1 MGAPSDAEVLRDLVE
16 RIRHGDEKAETEVVS
31 QFSKRIFVMSLVR
44 TRDREAS
51 RDLVQDVLIA
61 VIGALRK
68 GQLQDPSKLPA
79 FVHGTARN
87 LINNRMRTEIQSPAL
102 EPLPE
107 DLPQITN
114 NETLE
119 ESEQSQL
126 VHEALNELGEDD
138 RSVLWMTLVEGR
150 KPGDI
155 ASILGLTSEVV
166 RTRKSRAIKRVIE
179 IVKRKLSRSQAD
191 LPHRNKE

>member
-68 GQLQDPSKLPA
+68 GQLQDPTKLPA

-87 LINNRMRTEIQSPAL
+87 LINNRIRSEIQRPAL

-107 DLPQITN
+107 DLPQTAKK
-114 NETLE
+114 EALE
-119 ESEQSQL
+119 DSEQSQL

-155 ASILGLTSEVV
+155 AGILGLTSEVV
-166 RTRKSRAIKRVIE
+166 RARKSRAIKRVIE
-179 IVKRKLSRSQAD
+179 IVQRKLSRSRPG
-191 LPHRNKE
+191 LPHRNRE

>member
-16 RIRHGDEKAETEVVS
+16 RIRHGDEKAETEVVC
-31 QFSKRIFVMSLVR
+31 QFSKRIFVMGLAR

-51 RDLVQDVLIA
+51 RDLVQDVLVA

-87 LINNRMRTEIQSPAL
+87 LINNRIRAEIQRPVV

-107 DLPQITN
+107 ELAQTTRG
-114 NETLE
+114 TLE
-119 ESEQSQL
+119 DSEQMQL
-126 VHEALNELGEDD
+126 VHEALKELGEDD

-155 ASILGLTSEVV
+155 AGILGLTSEVV

-179 IVKRKLSRSQAD
+179 IVKRQMSRSRVN
-191 LPHRNKE
+191 LPHRNRE